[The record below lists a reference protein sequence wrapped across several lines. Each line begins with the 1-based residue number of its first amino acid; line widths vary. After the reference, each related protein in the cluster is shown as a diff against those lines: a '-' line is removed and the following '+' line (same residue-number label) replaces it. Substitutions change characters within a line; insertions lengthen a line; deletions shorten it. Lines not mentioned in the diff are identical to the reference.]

1 MQNDSSLRPSADQGV
16 DVTENSPLP
25 DIPDAGD
32 DSQPIMPPEPVDI
45 STATLNADSAL
56 VANTFGDQR
65 TLYEQAIDAY
75 DESDAGNVGGELPHD
90 VPGQPGADS
99 SAQIDVSDQPDDD
112 GGARVYDSQS

>member
-1 MQNDSSLRPSADQGV
+1 MQNDSSLRPSDEQGV

-45 STATLNADSAL
+45 STATLNADGAL
-56 VANTFGDQR
+56 VANTFGDRR

-75 DESDAGNVGGELPHD
+75 NDSDAGNSADELPHD
-90 VPGQPGADS
+90 VPGQPGAGSD
-99 SAQIDVSDQPDDD
+99 AQIDVSDQADID